1 MAINLKQVQQRA
13 RPNVK
18 SSKRRKA
25 HPILKTFLLAVIGIV
40 MVTGAVIYGNHPQW
54 QTAQRVKKLSS
65 NHSKQA
71 VITADK
77 VNSVAKQND
86 VKPDYTGTG
95 GLTNTAQL
103 LKMAKS
109 DQAEILRGHV
119 AMPSFK
125 IREAVYEGTSNHVL
139 AIGAGMNEPNL
150 KFGQGVVPIFAHN
163 MGDNNSPYGPT
174 KFSALQNMTEKNALG
189 KLIYLSDGK
198 TVYTYKATHLDYGLP
213 VGEMNQSLTVP
224 NTGKAKVK
232 LIACLEDQEFWA
244 QVKKSNYTNY
254 TAKKRIVLTGE
265 LVKTQPLSSLTD
277 NLQQQLQ

>member
-1 MAINLKQVQQRA
+1 MAINLEQVKKRQVPA
-13 RPNVK
+13 PKTVK
-18 SSKRRKA
+18 RHKR
-25 HPILKTFLLAVIGIV
+25 HPILSTFLFAVMSILI
-40 MVTGAVIYGNHPQW
+40 VTGAVIYGNHPQW
-54 QTAQRVKKLSS
+54 RTAQQVKKLSA

-71 VITADK
+71 VVTADK
-77 VNSVAKQND
+77 VNSVAKQKG
-86 VKPDYTGTG
+86 VTPDYTGTG
-95 GLTNTAQL
+95 GLTTTAKL

-139 AIGAGMNEPNL
+139 AIGAGMNAPNL

-163 MGDNNSPYGPT
+163 MGDYNSPYGAT
-174 KFSALQNMTEKNALG
+174 KFSALQNMTEKTALG
-189 KLIYLSDGK
+189 KPIYLSDGK
-198 TVYTYKATHLDYGLP
+198 TVYTYKATQLAYGMP
-213 VGEMNQSLTVP
+213 VGQMNQSLTVA

-265 LVKTQPLSSLTD
+265 LVNEQPLSSID
-277 NLQQQLQ
+277 GNLQQQLK